1 MKKLLY
7 IDTYSTGHLHEMFD
21 ASSLRMFCDMYDEV
35 RYYANKDSIDNVGK
49 FSIEV
54 QKSEGVS
61 GLIIYT

>member
-35 RYYANKDSIDNVGK
+35 RYYANKDSIDN
-49 FSIEV
+49 IEH
-54 QKSEGVS
+54 
-61 GLIIYT
+61 L